1 PRHRLEDRLR
11 FLALRP
17 DVEFYYAAA
26 DAYVGPSLEDAFAL
40 PPIEAMACGLPVI
53 ASSYAG
59 VSEVITDGVDG
70 LILKDPTDA
79 ASLARLISDLYTDST
94 LRKRLGENA
103 RTTACQYAWGGN
115 AEQLGAMFEEALAK
129 KRSSRGQSLPD
140 PGHLTAG
147 EKSTVAYKAN

>member
-40 PPIEAMACGLPVI
+40 PTLEAMVCGLPVI
-53 ASSYAG
+53 ASGHAG

-103 RTTACQYAWGGN
+103 RTTACQYAWSRN

-129 KRSSRGQSLPD
+129 KCGRHGQRLPGC
-140 PGHLTAG
+140 GHLTSG
-147 EKSTVAYKAN
+147 EKSPVAYKAN